1 MNEIIETLE
10 NVMVNVITLDTNE
23 NQELNKRNAIL
34 SIKNAIKTIKE
45 MD

>member
-10 NVMVNVITLDTNE
+10 NVVVDVITLDTNE
-23 NQELNKRNAIL
+23 NQELNKRNAIQ